1 MNFLDTFVI
10 LDTCVLLKQRV
21 SDVLMDLRS
30 EKVFSAHWTEN
41 IDEEFL
47 RNMQEVYDLSE
58 TRAMKARCPE
68 WEVFILKLI
77 TRKLFFLQGK
87 LTFFHVNAKLP

>member
-1 MNFLDTFVI
+1 MNFLDTLVI

-30 EKVFSAHWTEN
+30 EKVFSAYWTEN

-47 RNMQEVYDLSE
+47 RNMQEVYELSE
-58 TRAMKARCPE
+58 TSPAIRAAK
-68 WEVFILKLI
+68 
-77 TRKLFFLQGK
+77 
-87 LTFFHVNAKLP
+87 NAGTTPWTHCEKS